1 MSRQKL
7 AACLLNISE
16 GRNTALVEQIA
27 KAAISDS
34 TQKKCDTAVL
44 NIFSDSVYN
53 RSVISIA
60 GEDIVENTCHYLH
73 GICIIHPIPS
83 ILYSLG
89 TLGGLLKSVLN
100 SSREALNLI
109 DFSKHEGG
117 HPRKGLVDL
126 IPIHPLNEDTSL
138 SECGDLAVAIGQSL
152 LKTHPELDVFY
163 FGHADIEKRDLVQ
176 RRKEV
181 GWFKVLHHNVQI
193 IVPS

>member
-1 MSRQKL
+1 M
-7 AACLLNISE
+7 
-16 GRNTALVEQIA
+16 
-27 KAAISDS
+27 
-34 TQKKCDTAVL
+34 
-44 NIFSDSVYN
+44 
-53 RSVISIA
+53 
-60 GEDIVENTCHYLH
+60 
-73 GICIIHPIPS
+73 
-83 ILYSLG
+83 
-89 TLGGLLKSVLN
+89 LKSVLN